1 MTKNIFTRFSLY
13 RVEIYPKNCYYKLK
27 ILKGIVMNLEIKEIT
42 NFFEDGKNKTRLVF
56 NDKNK
61 EREIVFEG
69 NGKLKM
75 PVAEA

>member
-1 MTKNIFTRFSLY
+1 M
-13 RVEIYPKNCYYKLK
+13 K
-27 ILKGIVMNLEIKEIT
+27 IQKGIVMNLEIKEIT

-56 NDKNK
+56 SEKDK

-69 NGKLKM
+69 TGKLKM

>member
-1 MTKNIFTRFSLY
+1 
-13 RVEIYPKNCYYKLK
+13 
-27 ILKGIVMNLEIKEIT
+27 MNLEIKEIT